1 MLVSFRLPFLTR
13 GRATDGL
20 FPRAAPFP
28 CPSSDASPSEGRHRH
43 SSVSTTSLDD
53 LRRNFRKASSN
64 LSTGI
69 RKSIVSIPSVGLP
82 ATPASPQAAAF
93 SPRPA
98 IHLPLHQRLL
108 YHLLSLAFTRYR
120 VVVVTEDQATHD
132 ARGAF
137 NEEDPFPETNPSLN
151 GTIRIVP
158 DRRGVHEIFK
168 NWLRKKPRVAPAT
181 LPTSP

>member
-1 MLVSFRLPFLTR
+1 M
-13 GRATDGL
+13 
-20 FPRAAPFP
+20 
-28 CPSSDASPSEGRHRH
+28 
-43 SSVSTTSLDD
+43 STNSLDD
-53 LRRNFRKASSN
+53 LRRNFMQAGSN

-98 IHLPLHQRLL
+98 INLPFHQRLL
-108 YHLLSLAFTRYR
+108 YQLLSLAFTRYR
-120 VVVVTEDQATHD
+120 VVVVTEDQAAYD
-132 ARGAF
+132 AHGAF
-137 NEEDPFPETNPSLN
+137 NEADPFPDINPGLN

-158 DRRGVHEIFK
+158 DRRGVHQMFK